1 MGVVVTNLI
10 QGPADLYTGLFG
22 ATEPA
27 DDAVNVAP
35 SASAWTDM
43 GGTVDGVELEVRQE
57 YKELVVDQL
66 VDVPGRRMTK
76 REMTLKTKLAEPTL
90 ERLSWALNGA
100 TGGVQAGAGYKSLE
114 PDDSSAAT
122 QPTYSA
128 LIMDGYAP
136 AGLRRRLIA
145 RKVLSIEGVKTVAKK
160 EDQTVFEVSL
170 ATHYVSKS
178 IKPFKIVDEDAA

>member
-22 ATEPA
+22 TTEPA

-100 TGGVQAGAGYKSLE
+100 TGGVQAGA
-114 PDDSSAAT
+114 
-122 QPTYSA
+122 
-128 LIMDGYAP
+128 
-136 AGLRRRLIA
+136 
-145 RKVLSIEGVKTVAKK
+145 
-160 EDQTVFEVSL
+160 
-170 ATHYVSKS
+170 
-178 IKPFKIVDEDAA
+178 